1 MANRYAA
8 LGFRALFFGAALL
21 LANVETSSAGDVHGG
36 DSSVRYPPSYK
47 GYHLRPPYFLPGL
60 GWYTPSNFD
69 DRSLYFGY
77 HFHPPGEPRTPL
89 TERRI
94 RVVRLSG
101 AHVEWCLDR
110 YASYRV
116 SDNSFQ
122 PYHGARRQCRS
133 PYR

>member
-8 LGFRALFFGAALL
+8 SCLRALLAGSVLL
-21 LANVETSSAGDVHGG
+21 LADMGPSDAGEAHGG
-36 DSSVRYPPSYK
+36 SVRYPPSYE

-77 HFHPPGEPRTPL
+77 HFHPPGEPLTPL
-89 TERRI
+89 TQRRA
-94 RVVRLSG
+94 RVVRVSS
-101 AHVEWCLDR
+101 AHVEWCLER